1 VISGSQR
8 VSAQAA
14 AVVHASATIDGRM
27 HAARPATAEPASTGP
42 QPPAAAA
49 PVTAARPTDP
59 VRDSATATA
68 VLLDTDDIRIEHFQ
82 RGGAGG
88 TLVVTFDP
96 IAYNWN
102 RPPFGHEFLHKQAL
116 DVVAV
121 RKKGENFYQPLSRA
135 AFAAAVRPVAAQY
148 QRVVSYGSSL
158 GAYAALYFGRDEPW
172 IVIASSPR
180 NSTHPKFGTRHW
192 QDQVSFRHERFGT
205 EVAARCHAFVL
216 FDPQDPMDRR
226 YIEGEV
232 LPQFPAAEVLRVPY
246 SGHPTNQMLGDI
258 GFIAPFIRAVI
269 ADLPRAQWPALER
282 RALRHK
288 SSSYLHVLGL
298 AALEH
303 GHLAWAD
310 SLVGRALALRPKS
323 PAALGVLARIRL
335 LQHDGPGAVQA
346 AEAALVTLP
355 GEPSLLALLER
366 GRRASAAPPPAA
378 PSAAPTAAPT
388 APTPPAPAPAPCAG
402 SAINAVAPAQR
413 WRRWA
418 RRLTRWLRPE

>member
-1 VISGSQR
+1 MTPHTLPDRPAQGSDTMDAR
-8 VSAQAA
+8 MQAA
-14 AVVHASATIDGRM
+14 KPAQVDVDASA
-27 HAARPATAEPASTGP
+27 AP
-42 QPPAAAA
+42 PPA
-49 PVTAARPTDP
+49 PRQPDP
-59 VRDSATATA
+59 VRDSASATQ
-68 VLLDTDDIRIEHFQ
+68 VLLDTDEIHIEHFQ
-82 RGGAGG
+82 RGEEGQ

-96 IAYNWN
+96 IAYNWT
-102 RPPFGHEFLHKQAL
+102 RPPFGHEFLHKQSL

-135 AFAAAVRPVAAQY
+135 AFTAAVRPVASRY
-148 QRVVSYGSSL
+148 ERVVCYGSSL

-180 NSTHPKFGTRHW
+180 NSTHPRYGTRHW
-192 QDQVSFRHERFGT
+192 QSQVAFRHERLSP
-205 EVAARCHAFVL
+205 EVLPRCEAFVL
-216 FDPQDPMDRR
+216 FDPKDPMDQR
-226 YIEGEV
+226 YMEGEV

-269 ADLPRAQWPALER
+269 TNLPRDQWPRLQR
-282 RALRHK
+282 RELRHK

-310 SLVGRALALRPKS
+310 ALVARALELKPRS

-335 LQHDGPGAVQA
+335 LQNDAPAAIKA

-355 GEPSLLALLER
+355 GEPSLLALLD
-366 GRRASAAPPPAA
+366 RAQRAAAEPARDANTPQDAKPAA
-378 PSAAPTAAPT
+378 P
-388 APTPPAPAPAPCAG
+388 
-402 SAINAVAPAQR
+402 VASPWWA
-413 WRRWA
+413 WVRRLA
-418 RRLTRWLRPE
+418 RRLGR

>member
-1 VISGSQR
+1 MQATRPASADPAPPAPQQPPGAAAPAATPAAAPAVTPAPTPAA
-8 VSAQAA
+8 AQAA
-14 AVVHASATIDGRM
+14 AP
-27 HAARPATAEPASTGP
+27 AAPPRPA
-42 QPPAAAA
+42 
-49 PVTAARPTDP
+49 DP
-59 VRDSATATA
+59 VRDSATATE
-68 VLLDTDDIRIEHFQ
+68 VLLDTDEIRIEHFQ
-82 RGGAGG
+82 RGGAAA

-121 RKKGENFYQPLSRA
+121 RKKGENFYQPLSRE
-135 AFAAAVRPVAAQY
+135 AFTAAVRPVAARY
-148 QRVVSYGSSL
+148 ERVVCYGSSL

-172 IVIASSPR
+172 TVIASSPR
-180 NSTHPKFGTRHW
+180 NSTHPRFGTRHW
-192 QDQVSFRHERFGT
+192 QDQVRFRHERLGT
-205 EVAARCHAFVL
+205 EVVARCHAFIL
-216 FDPQDPMDRR
+216 FDPKDPMDRR
-226 YIEGEV
+226 YLEGEV

-269 ADLPRAQWPALER
+269 VNLPREQWPRLER

-288 SSSYLHVLGL
+288 SSSYLHVLGI

-310 SLVGRALALRPKS
+310 ALVARALALKPRS
-323 PAALGVLARIRL
+323 PAALGALARIRL
-335 LQHDGPGAVQA
+335 LQNDAPAAAKA

-366 GRRASAAPPPAA
+366 ARRAAETPLPAPPPA
-378 PSAAPTAAPT
+378 SSSTTIST
-388 APTPPAPAPAPCAG
+388 APEPGLPAPAPAAHDG
-402 SAINAVAPAQR
+402 RAAVLARHWWR
-413 WRRWA
+413 WV
-418 RRLTRWLRPE
+418 RRLVGLNRR

>member
-1 VISGSQR
+1 MHNTRPANAVPPSP
-8 VSAQAA
+8 APAPAA
-14 AVVHASATIDGRM
+14 P
-27 HAARPATAEPASTGP
+27 ARPA
-42 QPPAAAA
+42 
-49 PVTAARPTDP
+49 DP
-59 VRDSATATA
+59 LRDSATATDI
-68 VLLDTDDIRIEHFQ
+68 LLDTDDIRIEHFQ

-102 RPPFGHEFLHKQAL
+102 RPPFGHEFLHKQSL

-121 RKKGENFYQPLSRA
+121 RKKGENFYQPLSRE
-135 AFAAAVRPVAAQY
+135 AFSAAVRPVAARY
-148 QRVVSYGSSL
+148 ERVVCYGSSL

-180 NSTHPKFGTRHW
+180 NSTHPVYGGKHW
-192 QDQVSFRHERFGT
+192 QDQVPFRHERFGT

-226 YIEGEV
+226 YIDGEV
-232 LPQFPAAEVLRVPY
+232 LPQFPSAEAMRVPY

-269 ADLPRAQWPALER
+269 TNLPREQWPVLQR

-310 SLVGRALALRPKS
+310 ALVTRALVLKPKS
-323 PAALGVLARIRL
+323 PAALGVLGRIRL
-335 LQHDGPGAVQA
+335 LQNDAPAAVQA
-346 AEAALVTLP
+346 AEAALQTLP

-366 GRRASAAPPPAA
+366 ARRAAAAPPAA
-378 PSAAPTAAPT
+378 N
-388 APTPPAPAPAPCAG
+388 PPAMVTPALVKAADEAVTG
-402 SAINAVAPAQR
+402 ASATRWQR
-413 WRRWA
+413 LV
-418 RRLTRWLRPE
+418 RRLSRWLRAP